1 LAPPPLGGRIE
12 FRLLKT
18 VRFPVVEPL
27 AASRVR
33 FQRTQDACWPRQA
46 QDSHPLTLF
55 DETFDDFRLFN
66 FEGLVPSDDGPIPS
80 ERTHGEGAVTE
91 RTRPSLSI
99 IVPVYNEQQTV
110 IAAVERLAA
119 IVFSVDR
126 EIVIVN
132 DGSSD
137 GTAHLLEPLANR
149 QGITVLTAPQN
160 EGKGAAV
167 RRGIA
172 YARGSIIAIQ
182 DADLELDPA
191 QLPTLVAPVLEG
203 RASVVYGSRFLA
215 GKPAMSSLAY
225 FANRVL
231 TGLTNLLCGGR
242 LTDMETCYKIVP
254 TDLMRSLQLRSP
266 RFDIEAE
273 ISAKL
278 LVRRLPILELP
289 IAVLPRSKA
298 AGKKIGWRDAIQ
310 AISALVRYGT
320 VARLRLIGSR
330 LLKPAGES

>member
-1 LAPPPLGGRIE
+1 
-12 FRLLKT
+12 
-18 VRFPVVEPL
+18 
-27 AASRVR
+27 
-33 FQRTQDACWPRQA
+33 
-46 QDSHPLTLF
+46 
-55 DETFDDFRLFN
+55 
-66 FEGLVPSDDGPIPS
+66 VPSDEGTIPS
-80 ERTHGEGAVTE
+80 DPTRGEGAATE
-91 RTRPSLSI
+91 RTRLSLSI

-110 IAAVERLAA
+110 VAAVERLAA
-119 IVFSVDR
+119 ICFPVDR

-132 DGSSD
+132 DGSTD
-137 GTAHLLEPLANR
+137 GTTGLLEPIAR
-149 QGITVLTAPQN
+149 RPGITVLTAPQN

-172 YARGSIIAIQ
+172 HARGSIIAIQ

-191 QLPTLVAPVLEG
+191 QLPTLVAPILEG

-215 GKPAMSSLAY
+215 GRPAMSSLAY
-225 FANRVL
+225 FANRLL

-242 LTDMETCYKIVP
+242 ITDMETCYKIVP
-254 TDLMRSLQLRSP
+254 TDLMRSLHLESP

-278 LVRRLPILELP
+278 LVRRVPLLELP

-310 AISALVRYGT
+310 AVSALIRYGAM
-320 VARLRLIGSR
+320 ARLPFGNRLTN
-330 LLKPAGES
+330 PPGES